1 MYALE
6 NFLDNGSDE
15 RNDKAFIYKA
25 ELKTDELNSNVGCSV
40 FIFKLSGANGANIF
54 IFVYFFLVLVVTIMI
69 IIANSGD
76 TLEKSKVIKDKENE
90 ANIDELNKK
99 LKE

>member
-1 MYALE
+1 MLDALYL
-6 NFLDNGSDE
+6 FLNYLVQ
-15 RNDKAFIYKA
+15 IYSF
-25 ELKTDELNSNVGCSV
+25 L
-40 FIFKLSGANGANIF
+40 FIFS
-54 IFVYFFLVLVVTIMI
+54 FVYFFLVLVVTIMI

>member
-25 ELKTDELNSNVGCSV
+25 ELKNDELNSNVGCSV
-40 FIFKLSGANGANIF
+40 FIFKLSGANIF

>member
-1 MYALE
+1 MFQLHVQ
-6 NFLDNGSDE
+6 L
-15 RNDKAFIYKA
+15 IH
-25 ELKTDELNSNVGCSV
+25 
-40 FIFKLSGANGANIF
+40 
-54 IFVYFFLVLVVTIMI
+54 VYFFLVLVVTIMI

-99 LKE
+99 LNE